1 MACGERKRVSSGER
15 WRGCASRIGHW
26 RFSRDKSRI
35 YLAPGYFRAKEK
47 RRVNTDLDSTFFGN
61 DMRLANLSPNS
72 VPLLKTDP
80 GCGIKMQIRGFGR
93 GATEW
98 SESYFLQN
106 VPSVHLSKKGGQ
118 TTSCSILSSI
128 SCSPREK
135 ARISSIARW
144 TCLIRERWMDGWS
157 IGKKCTKGTKI
168 FRRKVEILR
177 TPFIIINIP
186 KIRAS
191 YCN

>member
-93 GATEW
+93 GATE
-98 SESYFLQN
+98 SYFLQN

-118 TTSCSILSSI
+118 TISCSILSSI

-191 YCN
+191 Y